1 MQIVVIAGFVVA
13 MSLMGLSDLWVAL
26 PWLAVVA
33 CIVGYV
39 GSVYAAARGS
49 ASLGLRQ
56 LMRGRGES
64 GRLPARLMGITQA
77 YMVIGL
83 GALMLIGW
91 ANLIDRMLPA
101 GTVPLVDKAL
111 AVAPFIAALLA
122 FWWATYPLN
131 RAMRQQN
138 IRSTAMAG
146 EPVSPM
152 WTRRQF
158 LIFNIRCNLL
168 FVAVPVGLIILVLD
182 LLHLAEPAI
191 GTDVALS
198 AGLFAI
204 GGIFLSAPAI
214 IVRIWKTRPLPA
226 GPLRSRLEQLSKR
239 AGFACRN
246 ILIWDTGSVIVN
258 AAVLGMVRPMRY
270 VLMSD
275 AMLEHFNDDNDIVA
289 VFAHEAGHVV
299 HRHIPY
305 MVIFLVA
312 LILLMSWIVEFF
324 AARLDIATP
333 IIELLAVLIMGTL
346 GLWLFGMLSR
356 RFERQADVFASAT
369 ATGEI
374 DAELTAEGVSLFS
387 GALMKVALMN
397 GISPSQRNFRHGSI
411 ADRLAYLDRLHCSGD
426 GRASVDRSVRRIKI
440 AIWFLAII
448 SAAVTI
454 ISQM

>member
-1 MQIVVIAGFVVA
+1 MA
-13 MSLMGLSDLWVAL
+13 MSLMGPSDLRVAL
-26 PWLAVVA
+26 PWPVVLA

-39 GSVYAAARGS
+39 GSVYAAARVS
-49 ASLGLRQ
+49 ASIGLRR
-56 LMRGRGES
+56 LMRGNGGP
-64 GRLPARLMGITQA
+64 GRLPARLMAITQA
-77 YMVIGL
+77 YMIVGL

-91 ANLIDRMLPA
+91 ADLIEQMLPV

-138 IRSTAMAG
+138 IQSTAMSG
-146 EPVSPM
+146 NPVSPM

-168 FVAVPVGLIILVLD
+168 FIAVPVGLIILVLD
-182 LLHLAEPAI
+182 LLFLAEPAI
-191 GTDVALS
+191 GSDIAASAAL
-198 AGLFAI
+198 LAI

-226 GPLRSRLEQLSKR
+226 GPLRSRLEQMSKR
-239 AGFACRN
+239 AGFAYRN

-258 AAVLGMVRPMRY
+258 AAVLGMVRPVRY

-275 AMLEHFNDDNDIVA
+275 AMLEHFDADDVVA

-305 MVIFLVA
+305 MVIFSVA

-324 AARLDIATP
+324 AARLDIAMP
-333 IIELLAVLIMGTL
+333 IIELLAVLVMGTFMGTL
-346 GLWLFGMLSR
+346 WLWLFGMLSR
-356 RFERQADVFASAT
+356 RFERQADVFAAAA

-374 DAELTAEGVSLFS
+374 GAELSAEGVSLFS

-411 ADRLAYLDRLHCSGD
+411 AHRLAYLDRLYHSGT
-426 GRASVDRSVRRIKI
+426 GRASVDRSVRLIKI
-440 AIWFLAII
+440 AIWLLAII
-448 SAAVTI
+448 SIAVTI
-454 ISQM
+454 VSQI